1 MAKKKKDEKPP
12 RHISKRQLSSIKR
25 HKRRQRLIFFSGII
39 IIVVV
44 LVIVFVGIYMGEIR
58 PYHKTI
64 AKVYD
69 REFSAQYLMDAVE
82 YFGQYY
88 SPETFIT
95 QLSSLINIASNYTVQ
110 SELIRRG
117 AEDLGITVED
127 DEVKASLKE
136 NKETVNDA
144 SVDFTRL
151 GFLNERL
158 FEEHFLPQ
166 VPTSADQVNM
176 TAMFLESESQA
187 ANITAELAN
196 GGNFTALAAEH
207 SLDVYSKEKMGDL
220 GWHSREFLESE
231 MGATIPVEYAFTAEI
246 GVLSQPL
253 YDEKSKSIGYWVVN
267 ILEREEDIQ
276 AHVQVILVG
285 SVEEADIVMQ
295 KLIDGEDFGELA
307 REFSQDISRE
317 QGGDL
322 GWVTP
327 GTRSEAFDA
336 YVFNPELG
344 DVGVLGPFH
353 DDEVTTTGG
362 YWLVKVVDRE
372 ENRPLDEEERET
384 RASQSYDDWVT
395 QLWDVAANEI
405 DRTYLTPQITT
416 WIMEKLTDKYS

>member
-1 MAKKKKDEKPP
+1 LAKKKKDEKPP

-295 KLIDGEDFGELA
+295 KLIDVLELTF
-307 REFSQDISRE
+307 RI
-317 QGGDL
+317 DL
-322 GWVTP
+322 VILKKL
-327 GTRSEAFDA
+327 RQLLFRQLLQLIEA
-336 YVFNPELG
+336 
-344 DVGVLGPFH
+344 
-353 DDEVTTTGG
+353 
-362 YWLVKVVDRE
+362 
-372 ENRPLDEEERET
+372 
-384 RASQSYDDWVT
+384 
-395 QLWDVAANEI
+395 
-405 DRTYLTPQITT
+405 
-416 WIMEKLTDKYS
+416 